1 QLDNTPV
8 YEVPEG
14 HYFAMG
20 DNRDNS
26 LDSRVLNHV
35 GYIPAQNLVGRAE
48 VLFFSTN
55 GKARI
60 WEIWKWPFAIRFS
73 RLFDTVN

>member
-1 QLDNTPV
+1 
-8 YEVPEG
+8 
-14 HYFAMG
+14 
-20 DNRDNS
+20 
-26 LDSRVLNHV
+26 VLNHV

-60 WEIWKWPFAIRFS
+60 WEIWKWAFAIRFS
-73 RLFDTVN
+73 RLFDMVT